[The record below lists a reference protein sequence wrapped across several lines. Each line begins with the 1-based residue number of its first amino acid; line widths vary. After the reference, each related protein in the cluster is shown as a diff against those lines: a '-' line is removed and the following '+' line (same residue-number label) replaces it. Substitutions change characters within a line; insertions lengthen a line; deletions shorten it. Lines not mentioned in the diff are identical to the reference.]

1 MFTWKVSVIFIY
13 HHSYPKKPWSK
24 FITPDNQALCPPEAL
39 DLLSKMLVYDH
50 AERITPK
57 DAMLHPYFAVLREKF
72 AKEGNPSLSTSKKEA
87 PK

>member
-72 AKEGNPSLSTSKKEA
+72 AKEGKRL
-87 PK
+87 